1 MGYKKKESKSKV
13 EMSQAGEKPEVKTY
27 KKSKVVV
34 EVKKEAPYKV
44 LMWAGVKEVYAC
56 TKCKWQE
63 DKKDD
68 AILHY
73 LSHYPKRDRNRI
85 LDNLIKEL

>member
-1 MGYKKKESKSKV
+1 MRKKKVVQKTKT
-13 EMSQAGEKPEVKTY
+13 EMQKAGAKPEVKIY
-27 KKSKVVV
+27 KKRKVAV

-73 LSHYPKRDRNRI
+73 LSHYPKRDRNKI